1 MILLDIMK
9 LTTKGRY
16 AVMAMADLAANQNG
30 KPVSLNDISLRQN
43 ISLSYLE
50 QLFSKLRNE
59 KLVKSVRGPSGGYIL
74 EKNPKEIRI
83 SNIIFAVDEQIK
95 TLNCK
100 KDSKKGCNG
109 KTIKCITHN
118 LWDDLENHI
127 NNFFEK
133 VSLNDVVKQRNIET
147 K

>member
-1 MILLDIMK
+1 MK

-16 AVMAMADLAANQNG
+16 AVMAMADLASYQNG

-50 QLFSKLRNE
+50 QLFSKLKKE
-59 KLVKSVRGPSGGYIL
+59 KLVKSIRGPSGGYIL
-74 EKNPKEIRI
+74 EKNPKDIKL
-83 SNIIFAVDEQIK
+83 SNIIFAVDEQVR

-109 KTIKCITHN
+109 KTMKCITHN
-118 LWDDLENHI
+118 LWEDLEQHI
-127 NNFFEK
+127 NNFFDN
-133 VSLNDVVKQRNIET
+133 VSLSDLLKQKQININ
-147 K
+147 

>member
-1 MILLDIMK
+1 MK

-59 KLVKSVRGPSGGYIL
+59 RLVKSIRGPSGGYIL

-83 SNIIFAVDEQIK
+83 SNIIFAVDEQVK

-100 KDSKKGCNG
+100 RESKKGCNG

-118 LWDDLENHI
+118 LWDDLEQHI
-127 NNFFEK
+127 NTFFENK
-133 VSLNDVVKQRNIET
+133 SLSDLLKQNNRSVN
-147 K
+147 